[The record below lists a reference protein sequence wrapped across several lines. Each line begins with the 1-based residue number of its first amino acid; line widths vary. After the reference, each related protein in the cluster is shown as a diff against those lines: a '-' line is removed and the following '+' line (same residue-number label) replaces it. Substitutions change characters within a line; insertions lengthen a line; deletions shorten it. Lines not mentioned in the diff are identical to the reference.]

1 MGIKDWPAVE
11 RPREKL
17 LARGP
22 QALSDAELLAIFI
35 SSGVAGHSAVDLAR
49 LLLARFGDLRGAL
62 EASHGELCGAPGVGD
77 ACYAALQGA
86 LELGRRHLE
95 CTLRR

>member
-17 LARGP
+17 LARGA

-49 LLLARFGDLRGAL
+49 LLLARFGGGPDRLRFSRPSNARPSPAP
-62 EASHGELCGAPGVGD
+62 ASRYCSASAGCE
-77 ACYAALQGA
+77 
-86 LELGRRHLE
+86 
-95 CTLRR
+95 